1 MANSVNINI
10 RVDSELKRKAEAVYA
25 ELGMN
30 LSTALNVFLRSSV
43 RYGGIPFDLKLDAL
57 NLETLAAMD
66 DVVNQKNLS
75 ETFDSVDA
83 LMEDLDAET
92 ALHDAV

>member
-10 RVDSELKRKAEAVYA
+10 RVDPELKRKAEAVYA

-43 RYGGIPFDLKLDAL
+43 RYGGLPFDLRLDAF
-57 NLETLAAMD
+57 NAETLAAMD
-66 DVVNQKNLS
+66 DAANCKGLS
-75 ETFDSVDA
+75 KTFDSVDA
-83 LMEDLDAET
+83 LMEDLNA
-92 ALHDAV
+92 

>member
-30 LSTALNVFLRSSV
+30 LSTAMNVFLRSSV
-43 RYGGIPFDLKLDAL
+43 RYGGIPFDLKLDAM

-66 DVVNQKNLS
+66 DVVHQKNLS
-75 ETFDSVDA
+75 KTFDSVDA
-83 LMEDLDAET
+83 LMEDLSA
-92 ALHDAV
+92 